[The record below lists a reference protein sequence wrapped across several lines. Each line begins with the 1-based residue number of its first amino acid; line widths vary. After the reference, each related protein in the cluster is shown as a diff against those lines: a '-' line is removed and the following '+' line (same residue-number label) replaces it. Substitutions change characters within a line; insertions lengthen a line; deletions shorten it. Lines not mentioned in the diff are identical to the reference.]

1 MVKSHKHVITTSIIL
16 IFFISLLVASIPT
29 NVAKPIDKFF
39 SYSVIEIDYDE
50 NAASESLLPIDMTKE
65 INVTLNYHVD
75 GYFDEIIPPDYEHY
89 GNFIYVFIENTPEW
103 CAATISPNFLI
114 LPGTA
119 GGVSEN
125 LSLTL
130 KIDDSAHALDF
141 GKIGFRIEVMNT
153 GPVKG
158 GVFYHNITLNPGYLP
173 LLKINTPNEN
183 VKRIGPLESTKF
195 EIEVENL
202 GNGKTLLIA
211 EVINAPKGW
220 IISIDEETVIGAA
233 TLDGDNPKKTIS
245 LTVQP
250 PIDFGYHDERE
261 IINLSLTP
269 SFFNNPSIK
278 GQSYSVSFLVQSKGV
293 STPGFE
299 GIYLIFSFIIFIL
312 LMRRGKIPNKK
323 SYSTKSRRNHL

>member
-75 GYFDEIIPPDYEHY
+75 GYFDEIIPPDYEHF
-89 GNFIYVFIENTPEW
+89 GNFVYIYIENTPEW
-103 CAATISPNFLI
+103 CIATISPNFLI
-114 LPGTA
+114 MPGTVE
-119 GGVSEN
+119 GVSEN
-125 LSLTL
+125 LTLTL
-130 KIDDSAHALDF
+130 KIDENAHALLF
-141 GKIGFRIEVMNT
+141 GSIEIKVEVKNT

-158 GVFYHNITLNPGYLP
+158 GIFYSNITFNPGYLP
-173 LLKINTPNEN
+173 LLKINTPDER
-183 VKRIGPLESTKF
+183 VKRIGPLESATF

-202 GNGKTLLIA
+202 GNAKTLLISKA
-211 EVINAPKGW
+211 VDVPEGWEVAINV
-220 IISIDEETVIGAA
+220 ETVIG
-233 TLDGDNPKKTIS
+233 TITSGDNPKKTIT
-245 LTVQP
+245 LVIQP

-261 IINLSLTP
+261 VINISMIPSFYDDPSLT
-269 SFFNNPSIK
+269 
-278 GQSYSVSFLVQSKGV
+278 GQEYSVSFLIQSKGV

-299 GIYLIFSFIIFIL
+299 AILMISALVIIIFIANG
-312 LMRRGKIPNKK
+312 RKGRKKK
-323 SYSTKSRRNHL
+323 SCSIDSGRNSK